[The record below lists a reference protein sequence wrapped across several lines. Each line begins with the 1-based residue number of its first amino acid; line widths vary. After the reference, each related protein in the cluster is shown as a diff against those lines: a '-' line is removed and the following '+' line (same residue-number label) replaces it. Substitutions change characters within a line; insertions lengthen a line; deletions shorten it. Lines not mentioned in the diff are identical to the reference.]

1 MPRSKL
7 FWVAVLYFSSGFPF
21 GLINNLLPAYLRS
34 EGASL
39 PFIGRLVSAVG
50 LAWTFKFLWA
60 WLVDRF
66 ATRKR
71 WVIACQAGLI
81 AATAALV
88 TADPIAAPAYLA
100 ALLVALALL
109 SATQDIAIDAY
120 TIELLDEREMGPA
133 NGMRVTAYRVAL
145 IAAGGLVLSLAGLT
159 SWTTAFVAGAV
170 IMLLLTLITLRVP
183 SRPRAAIQQPVWQSF
198 SEPLNKLF
206 AQPGMWAGLL
216 FIITFKFGDFAMLPM
231 VNPFWVDRGFSPEQ
245 IGVMTGTVGML
256 ATIAGALS
264 GGILTARLGTFRALW
279 MLGLV
284 QALSNLGYYAAS
296 LMEPSLIVGY
306 GAVIVEQF
314 TAGLG
319 TAAFLTFMMSICD
332 KRYAAMQYAL
342 LSAAYGLGRTLVGY
356 FSGDLAQNL
365 GYSSY
370 FLVTF
375 ALAFPAFALL
385 PFVRKL
391 KRNQVSAEESAAIA

>member
-1 MPRSKL
+1 
-7 FWVAVLYFSSGFPF
+7 
-21 GLINNLLPAYLRS
+21 
-34 EGASL
+34 
-39 PFIGRLVSAVG
+39 
-50 LAWTFKFLWA
+50 
-60 WLVDRF
+60 
-66 ATRKR
+66 
-71 WVIACQAGLI
+71 
-81 AATAALV
+81 
-88 TADPIAAPAYLA
+88 
-100 ALLVALALL
+100 
-109 SATQDIAIDAY
+109 
-120 TIELLDEREMGPA
+120 
-133 NGMRVTAYRVAL
+133 
-145 IAAGGLVLSLAGLT
+145 
-159 SWTTAFVAGAV
+159 
-170 IMLLLTLITLRVP
+170 
-183 SRPRAAIQQPVWQSF
+183 
-198 SEPLNKLF
+198 
-206 AQPGMWAGLL
+206 MWAGLL

-332 KRYAAMQYAL
+332 RRYAAMQYAL